1 MKNLKEI
8 KQEIAAQEVTIKK
21 MRADKERTSKI
32 TSATK
37 HLEMLRTIERYLEFS
52 PSQEFCQ
59 KELDRVTHIIDL
71 SYLAWND
78 EWAKTVA
85 INPKAENLPKASIT
99 SKKNAFLKGM
109 NLTDLKKQVSTLVY
123 ILK

>member
-21 MRADKERTSKI
+21 MRADKERASKI

-37 HLEMLRTIERYLEFS
+37 HLEMLRTIEKYLEFN
-52 PSQEFCQ
+52 PSREFCQ
-59 KELDRVTHIIDL
+59 KELGRVTHIIDL

-99 SKKNAFLKGM
+99 AKKNTFLKGM
-109 NLTDLKKQVSTLVY
+109 NLTDLKRQVSTLTY

>member
-32 TSATK
+32 ASATK
-37 HLEMLRTIERYLEFS
+37 HLEMLCTIEKYLEFS
-52 PSQEFCQ
+52 PSQDFCQ
-59 KELDRVTHIIDL
+59 KELDRVTRIVDL
-71 SYLAWND
+71 SYESWEA
-78 EWAKTVA
+78 EWGKLMAM
-85 INPKAENLPKASIT
+85 NPRVENLPKASIT
-99 SKKNAFLKGM
+99 AKKKAFLKGM
-109 NLTDLKKQVSTLVY
+109 NLTDLKKQVATLVY

>member
-52 PSQEFCQ
+52 PSQELCQ

-71 SYLAWND
+71 SYLAGND